1 MPTRVLIVDPD
12 QAFAMLLKEGLEA
25 NRDFRAVDVTSS
37 GAAIIALQ
45 SDPFDLVIVDLSI
58 DDSRPMALLR
68 SIRDL
73 KPGLPI
79 MIIPL
84 DGDAVP
90 QELAE
95 FNIRGV
101 LSKPFFLPDL
111 PVRVAEALGRPA
123 PAPPEPAP
131 PKAKAKTPARSL
143 PRLVLPKDDPRVVET
158 LRTLAVELS
167 AEAALLTAGNTLIAY
182 AGPLDRFN
190 AETLAQRVLDAH
202 AASEQAAWAGTGY
215 EHIRYG
221 QSIANSGE
229 HLLYSIDI
237 AQGVVLTVAVRPD
250 SSLRLIRAQTRKTAD
265 ALLALGQ

>member
-45 SDPFDLVIVDLSI
+45 SDPFDLGTVDLSI

-95 FNIRGV
+95 VNIRGV

-123 PAPPEPAP
+123 PAPTEPAP
-131 PKAKAKTPARSL
+131 PQAKAKTPARS
-143 PRLVLPKDDPRVVET
+143 
-158 LRTLAVELS
+158 
-167 AEAALLTAGNTLIAY
+167 
-182 AGPLDRFN
+182 
-190 AETLAQRVLDAH
+190 
-202 AASEQAAWAGTGY
+202 
-215 EHIRYG
+215 
-221 QSIANSGE
+221 
-229 HLLYSIDI
+229 
-237 AQGVVLTVAVRPD
+237 
-250 SSLRLIRAQTRKTAD
+250 
-265 ALLALGQ
+265 